1 MLRRSPLAFATSF
14 LILKSVA
21 LAPAIGS
28 TFELQAAV
36 TRQIWD
42 NGRNKNEYS
51 VEERRQLAQSFLDYW
66 TSFDNRIPRLSPAE
80 RQWVEQELNSG
91 SGERLTALFNRR
103 EYGIW
108 TLQHHVPDCRKAYT
122 ELIPNIGVNPK
133 LEALSWA
140 RSVGCYTNRRLG
152 EDLRLAGLQ
161 RNDRVDGPFV
171 MQMFTIWTSAILGGV
186 LGSVLDEPNFR

>member
-1 MLRRSPLAFATSF
+1 MARRSPLAFAT
-14 LILKSVA
+14 LILTLTCIV
-21 LAPAIGS
+21 LAPALAS

-36 TRQIWD
+36 TRHMFD
-42 NGRNKNEYS
+42 DGRSKTRYS

-80 RQWVEQELNSG
+80 GEWIKQELNSG
-91 SGERLTALFNRR
+91 SSDRRSALFNRR

-108 TLQHHVPDCRKAYT
+108 TLQHHAPDCRKAYT
-122 ELIPNIGVNPK
+122 ELIPNIGGNPK
-133 LEALSWA
+133 LEALRWA
-140 RSVGCYTNRRLG
+140 RSVGCYTDRRLG
-152 EDLRLAGLQ
+152 EDLRLAGLT

-171 MQMFTIWTSAILGGV
+171 MQMFVIWQNAILGGV